1 MDYRTVL
8 AEVESW
14 PIDDRLRLLQ
24 EVWDQMVNETDDLEL
39 TEELQALLDRR
50 LAALETTP
58 DDVIRW
64 DEIKSFVRRPR

>member
-1 MDYRTVL
+1 MDYRSVL

-24 EVWDQMVNETDDLEL
+24 EVWDRLVNENEDFEL
-39 TEELQALLDRR
+39 TDELQALLDRR
-50 LAALETTP
+50 LFELETTP
-58 DDVIRW
+58 EDVISW